1 MTASAAPAVTA
12 VRSVELGVFDVNA
25 SAAFYQETWLLEE
38 VARTGSAVYLRG
50 AGPEHHLLAIHGG
63 RPFGLVRV
71 NLAAPDRATVDALHD
86 LLARR
91 AVVVHAPRD
100 LDEPGGGYGFAFAD
114 GEGRE
119 FRVVAGLPEHRDVD
133 HTPDRP
139 GKISH
144 VVLNAEAES
153 PSAPLFC
160 AELGFRLRDQTGR
173 ANFIGCNADHH
184 SLAFGR
190 VGGTALNHVAF
201 EVPTLDGEMRAA
213 GRMKRGG
220 HTIEWGVGRH
230 GPGSNVFAY
239 FVDPN
244 GYAIEYTTEM
254 AQVDDATYV
263 PGTPETWKRKPHS
276 DAWGLADGPTQTFL
290 DAITGKLGAEI
301 AGKSGAYAE
310 SSR

>member
-1 MTASAAPAVTA
+1 VSSAPAVTA
-12 VRSVELGVFDVNA
+12 VRSVELAVNDLDA
-25 SAAFYQETWLLEE
+25 SSAFYQETWLLDE
-38 VARTGSAVYLRG
+38 VARTSSAVYLRG
-50 AGPEHHLLAIHGG
+50 TGSEHHVLGIHAG
-63 RPFGLVRV
+63 RPFGLVRI

-86 LLARR
+86 GLV
-91 AVVVHAPRD
+91 AVATIVHGPRD
-100 LDEPGGGYGFAFAD
+100 LDEPGGGYAFAFSD

-119 FRVVAGLPEHRDVD
+119 FRIVAGIPENPIVD
-133 HTPDRP
+133 EHSPDRP

-144 VVLNAEAES
+144 IVLNAEATS

-160 AELGFRLRDQTGR
+160 EKLGFRLRDQTGR

-190 VGGTALNHVAF
+190 VGGTAVNHVAF

-220 HTIEWGVGRH
+220 HPIEWGVGRH
-230 GPGSNVFAY
+230 GPGHNVFAY
-239 FVDPN
+239 FIDPN

-254 AQVDDATYV
+254 DQVDDATYV
-263 PGTPETWKRKPHS
+263 PGTPETWKRAPHS
-276 DAWGLADGPTQTFL
+276 DAWGLAEPPTERFR

-301 AGKSGAYAE
+301 SGKLGVPC
-310 SSR
+310 